1 MTIADL
7 DYEWESAI
15 YLPAPDD
22 IPDYDDDDEWED
34 DEDEEMPAEKH
45 TYHLTLSFDCDTP
58 GHAKLIA
65 DYIAQTVRTR
75 VPHTFDITFTI
86 S

>member
-1 MTIADL
+1 MTINL

-22 IPDYDDDDEWED
+22 NPDYDDDEEEEWD
-34 DEDEEMPAEKH
+34 DDDMPAEKH
-45 TYHLTLSFDCDTP
+45 TYHLTLSFDCDSP
-58 GHAKLIA
+58 GHARLIA

-75 VPHTFDITFTI
+75 VPHHFDITFHI